1 MVNKELFCKDKYTI
15 SDLFSVEGGSIAVHC
30 PTKEQAIRFMKAM
43 KARGVEWT
51 TGKQLSSVPDFY
63 WDAYKALT
71 CYDIYNRWQLQ
82 YCYQDYFAKHGY
94 LVIEESDILYSDEP
108 DDIPSYEEILKGLR
122 GKEDTGE

>member
-30 PTKEQAIRFMKAM
+30 PTKEQAIRFMKTM
-43 KARGVEWT
+43 EARGVKWT
-51 TGKQLSSVPDFY
+51 SGRQLSSTPDFH
-63 WDAYKALT
+63 WDVYKALT
-71 CYDIYNRWQLQ
+71 CYDIRNRRQLQ
-82 YCYQDYFAKHGY
+82 YCFRRYFTQHCY

-108 DDIPSYEEILKGLR
+108 DDIPSYEEIVKGLR